1 MPHWRVK
8 RKPRLLRLGLCN
20 PEAKY
25 QFSIIHIKGAAKGE
39 SQIFSLRG
47 TPMADE
53 NNDIVQTDK
62 DHMKIGG
69 KELREKGKE
78 II

>member
-1 MPHWRVK
+1 
-8 RKPRLLRLGLCN
+8 
-20 PEAKY
+20 
-25 QFSIIHIKGAAKGE
+25 
-39 SQIFSLRG
+39 
-47 TPMADE
+47 MADE